1 MKSRVNYLEKA
12 QEKMESRMNV
22 MRAQIQH
29 RERAIAGKD
38 EDLLRNA
45 LRAKRDEVLERERK
59 AKVNRSMIEKA
70 QGRALMGQER
80 DKREQQIKLKK
91 LYDRMLVS
99 VERQMNDEI
108 ELAEKVELQDAEK
121 LETIRQA
128 QAQVWREQFA
138 TNATNPQSIE
148 RTIQAMGDYM
158 E

>member
-128 QAQVWREQFA
+128 QA
-138 TNATNPQSIE
+138 
-148 RTIQAMGDYM
+148 
-158 E
+158 